1 MGSPSQLPPL
11 GSERRFASSSS
22 SRAAACCCGAAGLRA
37 GGASWCSA
45 QCTVRQT
52 NLYGCLSAG
61 PIKRQSSSHWPAAVQ
76 INLSTKR
83 GHPRPSF
90 LREILRGRGRGGW
103 LELVVVGVFW
113 LGQHQ
118 HQPGTWGTKHM
129 PPVAGQSGQPG
140 PESGRDN
147 RQIPAAGAPSCWR
160 LEPGRGSP
168 RRWTPSF
175 GLQLLHFVSVPLSSC
190 PRSQIPDP
198 VRAQG
203 CRSRGGETKVD
214 GWQGHGV
221 RQEQDVLITWQ
232 EETRGWERET
242 DSWTKHNWRRE
253 GSCLVGLD
261 LGLGGLNRRKLPH
274 APGQDRT
281 VHPYQRQVCRPAVSN
296 RSEVTLARG
305 YLPLCL
311 ARAGLA
317 AGALHC
323 PAPPDEVQPD
333 THSPARVVPPL
344 NSRR

>member
-1 MGSPSQLPPL
+1 MLSQRGRGVASPLSPALTGGEWQQAWLFCPGWGGISLPTPSL

-22 SRAAACCCGAAGLRA
+22 SRAAACCCGDAAGLRA

-52 NLYGCLSAG
+52 NLYGCLSSG

-76 INLSTKR
+76 INLSTRR

-90 LREILRGRGRGGW
+90 LREILRGRGRGGL

-140 PESGRDN
+140 PASGGQPESL
-147 RQIPAAGAPSCWR
+147 AGAIARSRHSLELEPHPAGGWR
-160 LEPGRGSP
+160 LEPGQGSP

-175 GLQLLHFVSVPLSSC
+175 GLQLFHFVSVPLSSC

-214 GWQGHGV
+214 GWQDHGV

-232 EETRGWERET
+232 EETRGWERE
-242 DSWTKHNWRRE
+242 
-253 GSCLVGLD
+253 
-261 LGLGGLNRRKLPH
+261 
-274 APGQDRT
+274 
-281 VHPYQRQVCRPAVSN
+281 
-296 RSEVTLARG
+296 
-305 YLPLCL
+305 
-311 ARAGLA
+311 
-317 AGALHC
+317 
-323 PAPPDEVQPD
+323 
-333 THSPARVVPPL
+333 
-344 NSRR
+344 